1 MSGGGMKDIL
11 VVNLTRMGD
20 LVQTTP
26 VMAGLKEAYP
36 GARIT
41 LLVNAVFAEICK
53 DIPFIDRL
61 VVFDKPA
68 FRKMVREEGQTLVGS
83 YRRLES
89 FIDGVNDTAYDLA
102 INFTPSGESA
112 VLTSLF
118 NARETRGVTAGAEG
132 ERVIKHPWQR
142 YFMGVIPSRNF
153 NPFHLCDMMVKA
165 GGVLPS
171 RNGLYLSIS
180 EEERRNARAVLA
192 EHGVGDGDLLVGFQL
207 GASHPLKMWPVAS
220 FARLADRLA
229 ESFGARVLLT
239 GSPSEEALGAE
250 FDSLAT
256 AKGVNLIGKTDLRG
270 VAALLQRCALFVSND
285 TGPLHI
291 ATAVGTPS
299 LDVSLGQV
307 CFRETGPYGEGH
319 YVIEAA
325 IPCGPCGFHVECT
338 NPLCKEMVTVES
350 VFELV
355 RRIMADGAVDAID
368 DAPVWR
374 GVRVF
379 RSGFAGD
386 GLLDYVPLIRRPLAR
401 RMFYT
406 YLYRETWPHILD
418 GNAGIPVERVC
429 EALEA
434 KVAAWHGEEELERCL
449 ETLGAD
455 LETLRK
461 MEVLAGEA
469 LARVSLIAREA
480 CKPAPDGEWIQRT
493 WKDVPA
499 IDLEIETLG
508 RSHPPLMPPETL
520 FGFGKEALEGKDLAP
535 MVESAL
541 GLYRDRKAHFSIL
554 AEVIGRLVEK
564 HVNARRDSC
573 HT

>member
-1 MSGGGMKDIL
+1 MKEIL

-61 VVFDKPA
+61 IAFDKPA
-68 FRKMVREEGQTLVGS
+68 FRKMVRREEQTLVDG

-112 VLTSLF
+112 LLTSLF
-118 NARETRGVTAGAEG
+118 DARETRGVTAGAEG

-171 RNGLYLSIS
+171 RKGLHLSVS
-180 EEERRNARAVLA
+180 EEESRNARAVLS
-192 EHGVGDGDLLVGFQL
+192 EHGVGEGDLLVGIQL
-207 GASHPLKMWPVAS
+207 GASHPLKTWPVAS

-229 ESFGARVLLT
+229 ESLGARVLLT
-239 GSPSEEALGAE
+239 GAPSEEALGAE
-250 FDSLAT
+250 FDSLTAT
-256 AKGVNLIGKTDLRG
+256 NGVNLVGKSSLRG
-270 VAALLQRCALFVSND
+270 VAALLRRCALFVSND

-299 LDVSLGQV
+299 LDVSLGHV

-319 YVIEAA
+319 YVIESD

-338 NPLCKEMVTVES
+338 NPLCKETITVGS
-350 VFELV
+350 VFELA
-355 RRIMADGAVDAID
+355 RRILIEGAVDAVD
-368 DAPVWR
+368 DAPAWR
-374 GVRVF
+374 GVRVY

-386 GLLDYVPLIRRPLAR
+386 GLLDYIPLIRRPLTR
-401 RMFYT
+401 GLFYT
-406 YLYRETWPHILD
+406 YLYRETWPRILD
-418 GNAGIPVERVC
+418 GCTGFSVKQAC

-434 KVAAWHGEEELERCL
+434 KVAAWHGEGELERRL
-449 ETLGAD
+449 ETLGDD
-455 LETLRK
+455 LEALRK
-461 MEVLAGEA
+461 MEALAGEA

-480 CKPAPDGEWIQRT
+480 CKSAPDGEWIRRT
-493 WKDVPA
+493 WEGVPA

-520 FGFGKEALEGKDLAP
+520 FVFGKEALEGKVLAP
-535 MVESAL
+535 MVKSAL
-541 GLYRDRKAHFSIL
+541 GLYGDRKTHFSML
-554 AEVIGRLVEK
+554 ARVIGRFVEMQVK
-564 HVNARRDSC
+564 ARRDSC
-573 HT
+573 NT

>member
-1 MSGGGMKDIL
+1 MKEIL
-11 VVNLTRMGD
+11 VVNLTRIGD

-26 VMAGLKEAYP
+26 VMAGLKGAYP

-61 VVFDKPA
+61 IVFDKPA
-68 FRKMVREEGQTLVGS
+68 FRKMVRREEHTLVDS

-102 INFTPSGESA
+102 INFTPSMESA

-171 RNGLYLSIS
+171 RKGLHLSVS
-180 EEERRNARAVLA
+180 EGERRNARAVLA
-192 EHGVGDGDLLVGFQL
+192 EHGIGEGDLLVGFQL
-207 GASHPLKMWPVAS
+207 GASHPLKIWPAAS

-229 ESFGARVLLT
+229 ESLGARVLLT
-239 GSPSEEALGAE
+239 GATSEEALGAE
-250 FDSLAT
+250 FDSLAA

-270 VAALLQRCALFVSND
+270 VAALLERCALFISND

-299 LDVSLGQV
+299 LDVSLAHV

-319 YVIEAA
+319 YVIEAD

-338 NPLCKEMVTVES
+338 NPLCKEMITVES
-350 VFELV
+350 VFEIA
-355 RRIMADGAVDAID
+355 RRILVEGAVDAID
-368 DAPVWR
+368 DAPAWR
-374 GVRVF
+374 GVRVY
-379 RSGFAGD
+379 RSGFTGD
-386 GLLDYVPLIRRPLAR
+386 GLVDYIPLIRRPLAK

-418 GNAGIPVERVC
+418 GGAGFPVERAC
-429 EALEA
+429 EAIEA
-434 KVAAWHGEEELERCL
+434 KVAAWHGEGELELCL
-449 ETLGAD
+449 ETLGDD

-461 MEVLAGEA
+461 MELLAGEA
-469 LARVSLIAREA
+469 FTRVSLIAREA
-480 CKPAPDGEWIQRT
+480 CKPVPDGEWIQRT
-493 WKDVPA
+493 WKDVPG

-520 FGFGKEALEGKDLAP
+520 FGFGKEALEGKELAP
-535 MVESAL
+535 MVGSAL
-541 GLYRDRKAHFSIL
+541 GLYGDRKAHYSIL
-554 AEVIGRLVEK
+554 AGVIGRLDEK
-564 HVNARRDSC
+564 QMKARRGSC

>member
-1 MSGGGMKDIL
+1 MKEIL

-26 VMAGLKEAYP
+26 VMAGLKEVFP

-68 FRKMVREEGQTLVGS
+68 FRKMVRREEQTLVDS

-171 RNGLYLSIS
+171 RKGLHLSVS
-180 EEERRNARAVLA
+180 EGERRNARAVLA
-192 EHGVGDGDLLVGFQL
+192 EHGVAEGDLLVGFQL
-207 GASHPLKMWPVAS
+207 GASHPLKTWPVAS

-229 ESFGARVLLT
+229 GSLGARVLLT
-239 GSPSEEALGAE
+239 GSTSEEALGAE
-250 FDSLAT
+250 FDSLAA

-299 LDVSLGQV
+299 LDVSLGHV

-319 YVIEAA
+319 YVIEAD

-338 NPLCKEMVTVES
+338 NPLCKEMITVGS
-350 VFELV
+350 VFEFA
-355 RRIMADGAVDAID
+355 RRILVEGAVDAID
-368 DAPVWR
+368 DAPAWR
-374 GVRVF
+374 GVRVY

-386 GLLDYVPLIRRPLAR
+386 GLVDYIPLIRRPLVK

-418 GNAGIPVERVC
+418 GSAGFPVERAC

-434 KVAAWHGEEELERCL
+434 KVAAWHGEGELERCL
-449 ETLGAD
+449 ETLDDD

-461 MEVLAGEA
+461 MEALAGEA
-469 LARVSLIAREA
+469 LTRVSLIAREA
-480 CKPAPDGEWIQRT
+480 CKSTPDGEWIQRT

-508 RSHPPLMPPETL
+508 RSHPPLMPPGTL
-520 FGFGKEALEGKDLAP
+520 FGFGKEALEGKELAP

-541 GLYRDRKAHFSIL
+541 GLYGDRKAHFSML
-554 AEVIGRLVEK
+554 AGVIGRLVEK
-564 HVNARRDSC
+564 EKQVKARRDSC